1 MPQSTFYPSSKS
13 CEKKSNC
20 TYTQSIQWEQ
30 ESDVCIGC
38 ETGADCHD
46 AHTDKNGNPHPA
58 CLSRCDK
65 CK

>member
-1 MPQSTFYPSSKS
+1 MPQSTFDNSSKS
-13 CEKKSNC
+13 LKKKSNNAF
-20 TYTQSIQWEQ
+20 TQSTEWEE
-30 ESDVCIGC
+30 ESDTCIGC

-58 CLSRCDK
+58 CLSRCEK